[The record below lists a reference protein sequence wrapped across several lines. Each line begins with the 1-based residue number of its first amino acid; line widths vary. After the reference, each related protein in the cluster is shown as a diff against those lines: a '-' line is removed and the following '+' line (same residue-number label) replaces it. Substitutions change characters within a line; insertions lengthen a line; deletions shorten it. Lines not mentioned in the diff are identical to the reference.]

1 MTSRISREQIE
12 ILRSQVK
19 EATSVLYP
27 DSEGYENS
35 LERWSEVG
43 FQRAGVVMRPTN
55 TEDLAITVRFARDN
69 RLDLAVK
76 GGGHSTDTSS
86 TSDGGILID
95 LGGMRHVSVNST
107 DSTVTAQ
114 GGALWKDVNDAAARF
129 NLAVVCGTASHTGV
143 GGLTVRGGYGYLT
156 PEHGLVLDNLLSAK
170 VVTAD
175 GQILNASVNEQP
187 DLFWAIRGAGANVG
201 VAAELTFQTHKQ
213 DSKVWC
219 GTMMFTGDKLTEVV
233 EALNGA
239 LVHPQRKAAAQ
250 CVFGLSPD
258 TGAPVITTVL
268 FFNGPEE
275 EGRVHFSSLV
285 NLECI
290 GMDME
295 MRPYTEANTMLDDA
309 MPPGGRKKTIGV
321 KLASPIRPEFASELM
336 AELGRKLATAPEL
349 AKSCLEIDCFDLSKV
364 YDVPV
369 TETAFPSRT
378 KTLNGAILLQWV
390 DPSKDREFVAWG
402 ETIQNMCDNELR
414 RAGHE
419 LNKLVSTFVGYTHDD
434 NMTPEDMFG
443 VNADALLNVKRKY
456 DPVDVFNKLNP
467 LGLSG

>member
-1 MTSRISREQIE
+1 MASKIPREQIE
-12 ILRSQVK
+12 MLRSQVK
-19 EATSVLYP
+19 DPASVLYP
-27 DSEGYENS
+27 DSEGYEKS

-55 TEDLAITVRFARDN
+55 TEDLAITVRFARDS

-95 LGGMRHVSVNST
+95 LGGMRQVTVNPT
-107 DSTVTAQ
+107 DSTITAQ
-114 GGALWKDVNDAAARF
+114 GGALWKGVNGTAARF
-129 NLAVVCGTASHTGV
+129 NLAVVCGTASQTGV

-175 GQILNASVNEQP
+175 GQVLNASTNEHP

-201 VAAELTFQTHKQ
+201 VAAELTFQAHNQ
-213 DSKVWC
+213 ANKVWC

-239 LVHPQRKAAAQ
+239 LLHPQRKAAAQ

-295 MRPYTEANTMLDDA
+295 MRPYAEANTMLDDA
-309 MPPGGRKKTIGV
+309 MPPGGRKKTIGM
-321 KLASPIRPEFASELM
+321 KFASPIRPEFALELV
-336 AELGRKLATAPEL
+336 EVLGRRLATAPEL
-349 AKSCLEIDCFDLSKV
+349 AKSCLEIDYFDLFKV
-364 YDVPV
+364 YGVPV
-369 TETAFPSRT
+369 AETAFPSRT

-390 DPSKDREFVAWG
+390 DSSKDEDFIAWG
-402 ETIQNMCDNELR
+402 EAIQNMCDNELR

-419 LNKLVSTFVGYTHDD
+419 PDKLVSTFFGYTHDD
-434 NMTPEDMFG
+434 NMTPEEMFG
-443 VNADALLNVKRKY
+443 VNADALLKVKRKY
-456 DPVDVFNKLNP
+456 DPDDVFNKLNP

>member
-1 MTSRISREQIE
+1 
-12 ILRSQVK
+12 
-19 EATSVLYP
+19 
-27 DSEGYENS
+27 
-35 LERWSEVG
+35 
-43 FQRAGVVMRPTN
+43 MRPTN

-95 LGGMRHVSVNST
+95 LGGMRHVSVNSA

-114 GGALWKDVNDAAARF
+114 GGALWKDVNDTASQS

-175 GQILNASVNEQP
+175 GQVLNASANEHP

-201 VAAELTFQTHKQ
+201 VAAELTFQAHKQ
-213 DSKVWC
+213 ANKVWC
-219 GTMMFTGDKLTEVV
+219 GTMMFTVDKLTEVV

-295 MRPYTEANTMLDDA
+295 MKPYAEANTMLDEA

-321 KLASPIRPEFASELM
+321 KFASHIRPEFASELM
-336 AELGRKLATAPEL
+336 AEFGRKLATAPEL
-349 AKSCLEIDCFDLSKV
+349 AKTCLEIDCFDLSKV
-364 YDVPV
+364 YGVPV

-378 KTLNGAILLQWV
+378 KTLNGAILLQWA
-390 DPSKDREFVAWG
+390 DSSKDQDFIAWG
-402 ETIQNMCDNELR
+402 EAIQDICDDELR

-419 LNKLVSTFVGYTHDD
+419 PDKLVSTFFGYTQG
-434 NMTPEDMFG
+434 E
-443 VNADALLNVKRKY
+443 Y
-456 DPVDVFNKLNP
+456 
-467 LGLSG
+467 